1 MPADQVDTCELS
13 WNGQTVFCAGFRDGL
28 PVFGW
33 RRAPAG
39 LATRRQ
45 LRALDLSEAG
55 LDPVALLVYRH
66 RRPFRHEEVAEL
78 FLVADARPVQP
89 MTPGRWR
96 QHDAMMRAR
105 RTCRTCRQVVDHCV
119 RGPKKQC
126 STCYDVE
133 GIAA

>member
-1 MPADQVDTCELS
+1 MADAYELP
-13 WNGQTVFCAGFRDGL
+13 WNGQTVFVDGVRDGL

-33 RRAPAG
+33 HKAPPG
-39 LATRRQ
+39 LGTRRQ

-55 LDPVALLVYRH
+55 LDPVALLVFGH
-66 RRPFRHEEVAEL
+66 RIPARREEVAEL

-105 RTCRTCRQVVDHCV
+105 RTCRTCHQVVDHCV
-119 RGPKKQC
+119 RGPRKQC